1 MPMGLM
7 LLKSL
12 FINECVTDPY
22 QTTSND
28 FGPNLVLKLNF
39 DTKNYG

>member
-1 MPMGLM
+1 MSHR

-12 FINECVTDPY
+12 FINEYVTAPY
-22 QTTSND
+22 QTAGNY
-28 FGPNLVLKLNF
+28 FGLNLVLKLNF